1 MTSERLSLEGV
12 LAPRVAVWGM
22 GAEGL
27 SLAALAVGR
36 GVEPVL
42 VDDQPDAAAD
52 RVAGALGDARPVLLP
67 ADVDW
72 ADVDVVVRAPGV
84 SRYRPELLA
93 AAAAGAR

>member
-12 LAPRVAVWGM
+12 LARRVAVWGM

-42 VDDQPDAAAD
+42 VDDQPDAAAE
-52 RVAGALGDARPVLLP
+52 ASAAQAEP
-67 ADVDW
+67 AEAPAVDESENPL
-72 ADVDVVVRAPGV
+72 AP
-84 SRYRPELLA
+84 
-93 AAAAGAR
+93 